1 MTGAANGRRHSRD
14 DVARAALAILDE
26 YGLPDLT
33 MRRLAAS
40 LDVQAS
46 ALYWHFPNKQTLIA
60 ELADRIIGRAAL
72 TPVVASPSDPGDWRG
87 GVQLSADRLRDSLL
101 AYRDGAEV
109 VTSTLALGLG
119 TRSAAQGFADAL
131 SAAGFDP
138 RTTARA
144 SNALLHYV
152 LGHVQQEQQRLQ
164 YDSLGVSASR
174 SDSPDL
180 AADASSDFRFGV
192 GLLVS
197 GLSALH
203 PAR

>member
-1 MTGAANGRRHSRD
+1 MAGAANGRRHSRD

-60 ELADRIIGRAAL
+60 ELADRIVGRAAL
-72 TPVVASPSDPGDWRG
+72 TPTVEGPADPGDWHEGLRG
-87 GVQLSADRLRDSLL
+87 SADRLRDSLL

-131 SAAGFDP
+131 STAGFDP

-164 YDSLGVSASR
+164 YDSLGVRASR
-174 SDSPDL
+174 SDPPDL

-192 GLLVS
+192 DLLVS

-203 PAR
+203 PAH

>member
-26 YGLPDLT
+26 FGLPDLT

-60 ELADRIIGRAAL
+60 ELADRIVARAAL
-72 TPVVASPSDPGDWRG
+72 TPVEADPADPSDWRR
-87 GVQLSADRLRDSLL
+87 GVQVSADRLRDSLL

-131 SAAGFDP
+131 GTAGFDP
-138 RTTARA
+138 RTTTRA

-164 YDSLGVSASR
+164 YDSLGVRESR
-174 SDSPDL
+174 SGSPDL

-197 GLSALH
+197 GLSALR